1 MQVFNRQKAIES
13 LIDSDVEYVLNTGSG
28 LEWLQSTLRHGFQ
41 GYDNYTDHELV
52 QECLERDLPDSYYFD
67 DTENDGQPDEA
78 QEWHD
83 FDPEC

>member
-1 MQVFNRQKAIES
+1 MQVFNREKAIGS

-52 QECLERDLPDSYYFD
+52 QECLERDLPDSQD
-67 DTENDGQPDEA
+67 RKSTRLNSSHTDISRMPSSA
-78 QEWHD
+78 
-83 FDPEC
+83 